1 MDAAERN
8 TSLTV
13 SYDGTGYH
21 GWQRQPNAIT
31 VEEVLQGAVERIVD
45 HEVRIIAGA
54 RTDAGV
60 HAMGQVVNF
69 ATSREFDHVHLER
82 GLNSMLPKDIRVRDA
97 RNVDQAFHSRYS
109 AKSKRYVYCILN
121 QMHNSPFL
129 ARYVLHVPYHLDVLP
144 MRQVVKIVVG
154 EHDFSAFKKKD
165 EVYRNPV
172 RVVKRADVIS
182 KRTMI
187 FVVIEATGFLRYMVR
202 NIVGTLLLAGQE
214 KIGEEDFRAILES
227 GEREKAGPTAPPHGL
242 FLREIRY

>member
-1 MDAAERN
+1 MDTERN
-8 TSLTV
+8 ISFTV
-13 SYDGTGYH
+13 SYEGTGYH
-21 GWQRQPNAIT
+21 GWQCQPNAIS
-31 VEEVLQGAVERIVD
+31 VEEVLKRAVERIVD
-45 HEVRIIAGA
+45 HEVKIIAGA

-69 ATSREFDHVHLER
+69 STPREFDHVRLER
-82 GLNSMLPKDIRVRDA
+82 GLNSMLPRDIRVRDA

-129 ARYVLHVPYHLDVLP
+129 ARYVLHVPYNLDILS
-144 MRQVVKIVVG
+144 MRQTVNIVVG

-165 EVYRNPV
+165 EIYRNPV
-172 RVVKRADVIS
+172 RVVKRAGVVS
-182 KRTMI
+182 KGKMVY
-187 FVVIEATGFLRYMVR
+187 VVIEATGFLRYMVR

-227 GEREKAGPTAPPHGL
+227 RERERAGPTAPPHGL